1 MIALYIHE
9 LSYEV
14 GQSHRTQEVMETK
27 LLCETFL
34 RLKVSLISFGS
45 RLVPIAPLT
54 ATKYTL
60 EQPGIIQFRI
70 GVPAV
75 WSSRQSLY
83 QRALWLF
90 FGRGVRSVGSL
101 RCTSIDTPYQRVRK
115 LKVLIAVKGELDQ
128 YPEQGSIATDLA
140 NDQIEWLDRPNWINC
155 VSTLLERELKTF
167 IFLVVTKLWHPRL
180 VYRFWIA
187 NL

>member
-1 MIALYIHE
+1 
-9 LSYEV
+9 
-14 GQSHRTQEVMETK
+14 METK
-27 LLCETFL
+27 LLFQTFL
-34 RLKVSLISFGS
+34 RLKVGLISFDS
-45 RLVPIAPLT
+45 LLVPFAPPT
-54 ATKYTL
+54 AAKYAL

-70 GVPAV
+70 CVPTV

-90 FGRGVRSVGSL
+90 FGGGVWSVGSL

-115 LKVLIAVKGELDQ
+115 LKVLIAIKGELDQ

-155 VSTLLERELKTF
+155 VSSLLEKEGKTF
-167 IFLVVTKLWHPRL
+167 ILLVVTKNWYPRL
-180 VYRFWIA
+180 VYGFWIA